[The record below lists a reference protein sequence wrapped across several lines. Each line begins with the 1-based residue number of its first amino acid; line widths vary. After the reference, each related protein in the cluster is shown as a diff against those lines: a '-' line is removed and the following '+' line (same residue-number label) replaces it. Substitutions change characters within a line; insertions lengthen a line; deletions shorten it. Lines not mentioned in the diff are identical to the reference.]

1 MKKYL
6 IAIMSLAAVI
16 ALAGCGSSDSEQTES
31 ASALDNTAAL
41 VQETVSGGDEAL
53 ASVNGGEEVPAE
65 AAFPTGVP
73 LNQDAYVEFDEPKMY
88 EVTEDCISWSGN
100 DVQTSGGD
108 LYQGSVVTVVA
119 SDGNYLILDDQRVVE
134 ASHLQLFE

>member
-1 MKKYL
+1 MKKHL

-31 ASALDNTAAL
+31 ASAPDNTAAL

-53 ASVNGGEEVPAE
+53 ASVSGEEVPAE